1 MIYLS
6 LGSNMGDRMAF
17 LQLAVGMIEYR
28 IGSIQCISTVYE
40 TPPWGFESSPFF
52 NACLGVTSTLSPD
65 EVLTELLAI
74 ETFLGRKRTE
84 TEGYQARTID
94 LDILFYK
101 NKVLDTA
108 FLTLPHPRIEQRK
121 FILTP
126 LAEIASDFTH
136 PLFAQTIDELN
147 QNCEDEAELI
157 QLSKKL
163 ILPKKKDFIAIE
175 GTIGAGKTAFAHR
188 LNEALKGR
196 LLLERFYD
204 NPYLADFY
212 KDPEA
217 YAILVETA
225 FLEERV
231 NQYNSFFSEEL
242 KLPVIAD
249 YSLEKSLL
257 FASKNL
263 SKKDFDAYQ
272 KKYFNLTHAQPKPD
286 LVLLLQ
292 QTVSQALYNIKQ
304 RGRAFEQSIAPAYL
318 NSLENGYKEWRKT
331 TALDYVELDLTA
343 VDFVKRPEDF
353 YPLLLAFF
361 RH

>member
-108 FLTLPHPRIEQRK
+108 FLTLPHPQIEQRK

-157 QLSKKL
+157 QLSEKL
-163 ILPKKKDFIAIE
+163 ILPKKNHK
-175 GTIGAGKTAFAHR
+175 
-188 LNEALKGR
+188 
-196 LLLERFYD
+196 
-204 NPYLADFY
+204 
-212 KDPEA
+212 KDPDHKDDD
-217 YAILVETA
+217 IL
-225 FLEERV
+225 
-231 NQYNSFFSEEL
+231 
-242 KLPVIAD
+242 
-249 YSLEKSLL
+249 
-257 FASKNL
+257 
-263 SKKDFDAYQ
+263 
-272 KKYFNLTHAQPKPD
+272 
-286 LVLLLQ
+286 
-292 QTVSQALYNIKQ
+292 
-304 RGRAFEQSIAPAYL
+304 
-318 NSLENGYKEWRKT
+318 
-331 TALDYVELDLTA
+331 
-343 VDFVKRPEDF
+343 
-353 YPLLLAFF
+353 
-361 RH
+361 